1 MVTKGYVDN
10 QVVTSTSKYS
20 TTVSFTASVTQT
32 ITHNL
37 GTNEII
43 VQCYDS
49 SGTMVIPGTV
59 QINGAN
65 DVDIIFSTS
74 ISSIKVVIIG

>member
-1 MVTKGYVDN
+1 
-10 QVVTSTSKYS
+10 
-20 TTVSFTASVTQT
+20 
-32 ITHNL
+32 
-37 GTNEII
+37 
-43 VQCYDS
+43 
-49 SGTMVIPGTV
+49 MVIPGTV